1 MSVLRISTFGGM
13 VPRLGKRNLPETAAQ
28 TARNAKLLSGE
39 LRAWNGLLTLSPVE
53 HAEPATVFH
62 FEFLGGDYF
71 ISFDEKTYVVQS
83 PLLNDTLQRLYW
95 SNSTGV
101 WQNTKQRI
109 IDGDPAYKVGV
120 PTPDISPV
128 ALIPSGGTVE
138 FAETRVYVLTFVSG
152 FGEEGPPS
160 GPKTVTVNTDGTL
173 TITGLNTVP
182 APPVGYD
189 NITKLRLYRTIT
201 TTSGVDYRFVAE
213 WNVGSAPASYVD
225 AVSNDTLSTNP
236 LLESYSWEPP
246 PEGLTGLTV
255 VGGYLVGFVGRRVY
269 ASVPYR
275 PWAWPTEYQ
284 TAVEDEIVTLGAY
297 ATTVVVATNG
307 NPYVIVGATPD
318 AVSLNKIKAV
328 LPCLSENS
336 LVSTV
341 QSVLY
346 ASENGVVSV
355 SDAGVNIVSAPYVT
369 RDEWLRD
376 YSPTTIKAAVFQDR
390 YLAYYSAT
398 EGFMLGFDDVSTAFT
413 DISGDA
419 VSSVDTSSLT
429 GQAMIGSQGSVYAF
443 DDDRYARYT
452 YTWRSKPFMS
462 PKPQNFGILQVR
474 GDFTLDLRQTNTV
487 LVGNSSL
494 YGGALVGAIPY
505 AAEGGDVA
513 VGEEVIVPVAQ
524 TVGVKIYADGVLRWT
539 GAVASEAPVRLPSGF
554 KGVHWEV
561 EISGSAPVYSVTLAS
576 TGKALEQTP

>member
-1 MSVLRISTFGGM
+1 MSVLRITTFGGM

-28 TARNAKLLSGE
+28 IARNAKLLSGE
-39 LRAWNGLLTLSPVE
+39 LRAWNGLLTLSPVD
-53 HAEPATVFH
+53 HPNPATVFH
-62 FEFLGGDYF
+62 FEFEGGDYF

-83 PLLNDTLQRLYW
+83 PLLNDSLQRLYW

-128 ALIPSGGTVE
+128 ALIPTGGTVE

-160 GPKTVTVNTDGTL
+160 GAKTVTTNTDGTL
-173 TITGLNTVP
+173 TITGLNSVP
-182 APPVGYD
+182 APPVDYD

-201 TTSGVDYRFVAE
+201 TTSGVDYRQVAE

-225 AVSNDTLSTNP
+225 SVSNDTLSTSP

-246 PEGLTGLTV
+246 PAGLTGLTV
-255 VGGYLVGFVGRRVY
+255 VGGYLVGFIDRRVY
-269 ASVPYR
+269 ATVPYR

-284 TAVEDEIVTLGAY
+284 TAVEDKIIALGAY
-297 ATTVVVATNG
+297 ANTVVVATNG

-328 LPCLSENS
+328 LPCLSANS

-346 ASENGVVSV
+346 ASENGIIAV
-355 SDAGVNIVSAPYVT
+355 SDAGVNVVSAPYVT

-390 YLAYYSAT
+390 YLAYYSPT

-413 DISGDA
+413 DISGTA

-443 DDDRYARYT
+443 DDDRYARFT
-452 YTWRSKPFMS
+452 YTWKSKPFMS
-462 PKPQNFGILQVR
+462 PKPQNFGVLQVR
-474 GDFTLDLRQTNTV
+474 GDFSLELRETTTV

-494 YGGALVGAIPY
+494 YGGSLIGAIPY

-513 VGEEVIVPVAQ
+513 VGSESIVDVPQSVA
-524 TVGVKIYADGVLRWT
+524 VKVFADGVLRWT
-539 GAVASEAPVRLPSGF
+539 GAVSSEDPVRLPSGF
-554 KGVHWEV
+554 KAVHWEV